1 MKLSKHS
8 KQRMREKAG
17 LKSNEMMKM
26 YKMAMKHGKRVAQ
39 IKDQTIKSY
48 LAPKQ
53 KFNSR
58 IVLYNDY
65 VFVHS
70 KNSKQ
75 LYTIYKL
82 PKEMIKDEEDI

>member
-1 MKLSKHS
+1 MKLSRHS
-8 KQRMREKAG
+8 KQRMREKAN
-17 LKSNEMMKM
+17 LKSNEMMTM
-26 YKMAMKHGKRVAQ
+26 YKMAMKHGKRVGE
-39 IKDQTIKSY
+39 IKDEKIKSY

-58 IVLYNDY
+58 IVLYNGY

-75 LYTIYKL
+75 LYTMYKL
-82 PKEMIKDEEDI
+82 PEYLIKEERN

>member
-1 MKLSKHS
+1 MRLSKHS
-8 KQRMREKAG
+8 KIKMRERAN
-17 LKSNEMMKM
+17 LKSNEKLRM
-26 YKMAMKHGKRVAQ
+26 YKLALKHGKRVGE
-39 IKDQTIKSY
+39 IKNEKLKSY

-58 IVLYNDY
+58 IIVYQGY

-75 LYTIYKL
+75 LYTMYKL
-82 PKEMIKDEEDI
+82 PEGLGDEK

>member
-8 KQRMREKAG
+8 KIKMRERAS
-17 LKSNEMMKM
+17 LKSSEKLKL
-26 YKMAMKHGKRVAQ
+26 YKMALRNGKRVGQ
-39 IKDQTIKSY
+39 IKDEKIKSY

-58 IVLYNDY
+58 IILYQGY
-65 VFVHS
+65 VFVYS

-75 LYTIYKL
+75 LYTMYKL
-82 PKEMIKDEEDI
+82 PEKLGGEE